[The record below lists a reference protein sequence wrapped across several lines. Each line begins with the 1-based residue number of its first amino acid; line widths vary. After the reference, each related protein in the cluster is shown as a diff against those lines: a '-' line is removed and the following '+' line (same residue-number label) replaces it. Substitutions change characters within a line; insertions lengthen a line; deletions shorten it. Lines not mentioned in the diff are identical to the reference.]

1 MNWTVH
7 KFGGSSLADADCF
20 RRVAGIVRGQPAG
33 NLGVVVSAVGG
44 VTDMLFDLIG
54 RASRQQ
60 PVVGALDAVRRRH
73 GALAHALLGQDEAEA
88 FMEQLEAD
96 LNDIRRLLEA
106 LALVKA
112 TSRRSQDLISGFGEL
127 WSARLLS
134 ALLSARRP
142 SSASL
147 AALGDASDAPGGAD
161 GIDARDDA
169 DDTDARENAGIRT
182 PPERVLF
189 LDARDVLTVEPG
201 EMGPVVVWE
210 RTRGNLAA
218 AISPDFNGVAVITGY
233 IARNSDGLQTT
244 LGRNGSDYSASIFAA
259 LLKADAVHIWT
270 DVDGVMSGDPR
281 RVPEATVIDEI
292 SYNEAMELAYFGAR
306 VIHPQT
312 MAPAVSC
319 GIPIRIRS
327 TFNPEHPGSRIIA
340 SPGGPETIVKGI
352 SGIDG
357 VALVN
362 LEGAGMIGVPGTAD
376 RLFGALRDA
385 GISVMLISQGSSEHS
400 ICFAVPEESAE
411 LVKSVVEDAFAMEL
425 AQAQVQKVDITRGCG
440 VLAVVGDGMAGT
452 PGVSGRFFATLG
464 KAGINV
470 RAIAQGASE
479 RNISAVISSADMTRA
494 LRAVHASF
502 YLSAKTVSIGLIGP
516 GSVGSVLLDQMAGE
530 VDRLRE
536 DFNLDLRVRGLGGSR
551 RMALDD
557 RWVDLEG
564 WRSALEQ
571 GSEMDLPR
579 FVDHVQADHLP
590 HAVLVDCTADAG
602 VAAGY
607 ADWLQRGIHVITP
620 NKRAHSDSMDNYRR
634 LKAICRNA
642 NTHFLYETTVG
653 AGLPV
658 IKTLRDLV
666 ETGDDIANISGIFSG
681 TLAYLCNV
689 FDATRPFSEIVRD
702 ARAQGY
708 TEPDP
713 RDDLSG
719 MDVARKAVILAREA
733 GLELE
738 LADIDVESLVPGEL
752 STTAVTSVDEF
763 LDRLADFDA
772 PMAERF
778 VAAERE
784 NRVLRYVAEVDL
796 SRGQARVA
804 LRTYPR
810 DHPFAGIS
818 LTDNVVQFVTRRY
831 ADNPL
836 IVRGP
841 GAGPDVTAAGIFA
854 DILRLCSM
862 LGSNHA

>member
-1 MNWTVH
+1 MKWTVH
-7 KFGGSSLADADCF
+7 KFGGSSLADAECF
-20 RRVAGIVRGQPAG
+20 RRVAGIVRGRPAG

-44 VTDMLFDLIG
+44 VTDMLFDLID

-60 PVVGALDAVRRRH
+60 PVDGAMDALRRRH
-73 GALAHALLGQDEAEA
+73 GKLAAELLGEDEAA
-88 FMEQLEAD
+88 PFMAQFEGD
-96 LNDIRRLLEA
+96 LNDIRRILEA

-112 TSRRSQDLISGFGEL
+112 TSRRSQDMVSGFGEL

-134 ALLSARRP
+134 AM
-142 SSASL
+142 
-147 AALGDASDAPGGAD
+147 PGVRGNGRND
-161 GIDARDDA
+161 
-169 DDTDARENAGIRT
+169 
-182 PPERVLF
+182 VLF
-189 LDARDVLTVEPG
+189 MDARDVLLVEPG

-210 RTRGNLAA
+210 KTRENLRAA
-218 AISPDFNGVAVITGY
+218 LPADFSGVVVITGY
-233 IARNSDGLQTT
+233 IARNPDGLQTT

-259 LLKADAVHIWT
+259 LLEADAVHIWT

-312 MAPAVSC
+312 MAPAVSHE
-319 GIPIRIRS
+319 IPIRIRG
-327 TFNPEHPGSRIIA
+327 TFNPEHPGSRIITT
-340 SPGGPETIVKGI
+340 PGVPEKVVKGI

-376 RLFGALRDA
+376 RLFGALRAA
-385 GISVMLISQGSSEHS
+385 GVSVMLISQGSSEHS
-400 ICFAVPEESAE
+400 ICFAVSEESAE
-411 LVKSVVEDAFAMEL
+411 LVKSVVEEAFAQEL
-425 AQAQVQKVDITRGCG
+425 AQAQVQKVGITRGCG

-452 PGVSGRFFATLG
+452 PGVSGRFFGTLG

-494 LRAVHASF
+494 LRTVHASF

-530 VDRLRE
+530 VARLRE

-551 RMALDD
+551 RMVLDE
-557 RWVDLEG
+557 RRVDLND
-564 WRSALEQ
+564 WRSALES
-571 GSEMDLPR
+571 GSGMDLAR
-579 FVDHVQADHLP
+579 FVEHVQADHLP
-590 HAVLVDCTADAG
+590 HAVLVDCTADPGIAEH
-602 VAAGY
+602 Y
-607 ADWLQRGIHVITP
+607 ADWLERGIHIITP
-620 NKRAHSDSMDNYRR
+620 NKRAHSDSMDYYRR
-634 LKAICRNA
+634 LNAICRGA

-658 IKTLRDLV
+658 IRTLRDLV
-666 ETGDDIANISGIFSG
+666 ETGDDIDSISGIFSG
-681 TLAYLCNV
+681 TLAYLFNV
-689 FDATRPFSEIVRD
+689 FDATRPFSQIVRD

-719 MDVARKAVILAREA
+719 TDVARKAVILAREA
-733 GLELE
+733 GLKLELE
-738 LADIDVESLVPGEL
+738 DIDVQSLVPEEL
-752 STTAVTSVDEF
+752 STASVSSVDEF
-763 LDRLADFDA
+763 LDRLAVADET
-772 PMAERF
+772 MAERF
-778 VAAERE
+778 HAAARD
-784 NRVLRYVAEVDL
+784 NRVIRYVAEVDF
-796 SRGQARVA
+796 STGQARVA
-804 LRTYPR
+804 LRNFPR

-831 ADNPL
+831 SDNPL

-854 DILRLCSM
+854 DVLRLCSM
-862 LGSNHA
+862 LGANHA

>member
-1 MNWTVH
+1 MSWTVH

-20 RRVAGIVRGQPAG
+20 RRVAGIVRDQPAG

-44 VTDMLFDLIG
+44 ITDMLFDLID

-60 PVVGALDAVRRRH
+60 PVDDAMNAVRQRHVELASELLGEDAV
-73 GALAHALLGQDEAEA
+73 APFIEQFETDLG
-88 FMEQLEAD
+88 
-96 LNDIRRLLEA
+96 DIKRILEA

-112 TSRRSQDLISGFGEL
+112 TSRRSQDMISGFGEL
-127 WSARLLS
+127 WSARLLT
-134 ALLSARRP
+134 ALLSVH
-142 SSASL
+142 SDS
-147 AALGDASDAPGGAD
+147 GD
-161 GIDARDDA
+161 
-169 DDTDARENAGIRT
+169 N
-182 PPERVLF
+182 VLF
-189 LDARDVLTVEPG
+189 IDARDVLTVEPG

-210 RTRGNLAA
+210 RTRENLAS
-218 AISPDFNGVAVITGY
+218 AISPEFNGAAVITGY

-306 VIHPQT
+306 VLHPQT
-312 MAPAVSC
+312 MAPAVSHE
-319 GIPIRIRS
+319 IPIRIRS
-327 TFNPEHPGSRIIA
+327 TFNPGHSGSRIIA
-340 SPGGPETIVKGI
+340 SPGGPETVVKGI

-385 GISVMLISQGSSEHS
+385 GVSVMLISQGSSEHS
-400 ICFAVPEESAE
+400 ICFAVPEESAD
-411 LVKSVVEDAFAMEL
+411 LVKSVVEEAFAPEL

-494 LRAVHASF
+494 LRTVHASF

-557 RWVDLEG
+557 RWVDLED
-564 WRSALEQ
+564 WRMALEQ

-602 VAAGY
+602 VAARY
-607 ADWLQRGIHVITP
+607 ADWLKRGIHVITP
-620 NKRAHSDSMDNYRR
+620 NKRAHSGSMDTYRR
-634 LKAICRNA
+634 LQAICRNA

-666 ETGDDIANISGIFSG
+666 ETGDDIASISGIFSG

-689 FDATRPFSEIVRD
+689 FDATRPFSEIVRE
-702 ARAQGY
+702 ARVQGY

-738 LADIDVESLVPGEL
+738 LEEIEVESLVPAEL
-752 STTAVTSVDEF
+752 SSETVSSVDEF

-778 VAAERE
+778 RSAERD

-796 SRGQARVA
+796 SNGRAEVA

-810 DHPFAGIS
+810 GHPFAGIS

-862 LGSNHA
+862 LGANHA